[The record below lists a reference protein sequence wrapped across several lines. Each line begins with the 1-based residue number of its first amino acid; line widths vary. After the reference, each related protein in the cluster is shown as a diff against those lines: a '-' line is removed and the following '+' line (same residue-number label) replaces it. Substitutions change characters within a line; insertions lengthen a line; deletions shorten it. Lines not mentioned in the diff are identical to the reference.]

1 VFVTHWLKVNMT
13 LVEKKVL
20 REKKSYLNMVIRL
33 RKNFR
38 RFYYKRFLRSKIKKF
53 NIFLAHRKK
62 VTPQTSKKV
71 QISRIGKRRVR
82 KLKRNKTKRRS
93 YLSKFYRI
101 SLIKDLYRR
110 GYKKRYFFYYL
121 RSTIDSIR
129 IKKVLSKYKRYNKR
143 RL

>member
-1 VFVTHWLKVNMT
+1 VFVTRWLKVNT
-13 LVEKKVL
+13 ILVEKRVL
-20 REKKSYLNMVIRL
+20 REKKSYLNMAIRL

-62 VTPQTSKKV
+62 LALRPVKRLKINKRGGRRLKKNKV
-71 QISRIGKRRVR
+71 RR
-82 KLKRNKTKRRS
+82 KL
-93 YLSKFYRI
+93 YLSKFHRI
-101 SLIKDLYRR
+101 LFIKHLYRT
-110 GYKKRYFFYYL
+110 GYKKRYLFYYL

-129 IKKVLSKYKRYNKR
+129 VKSVLSKYKRYNKK